1 MLFFYYGEDSFRA
14 RQKIQAIIQKFKEK
28 IDPAGHNIQEL
39 DGETLQA
46 DDFFQAISVMGFLAD
61 KKLIVIKNIFD
72 NPRLKDWQ
80 DALLNFLKKQKDTTD
95 ENYLIFWQTGLP
107 DGRSKLYKHLNQ
119 IKFTEEFKALSP
131 SQLVTWIKK
140 QVAGFGKNISDGAVT
155 LLISYVGNNLWQ
167 LNQEI
172 NKLVNFADKN
182 IVETDVKTLVQ
193 AKIDENIFN
202 LVDALGRKDKA
213 LALKLIEDQL
223 DSGVNH
229 QYILAMINRQ
239 FRLLIKAKSLG
250 TAASYP
256 QALMP
261 VLKIPKMVAD
271 KILTQS
277 KLYTMADLKKIYA
290 ELLELDTKFKSSS
303 QSEKILFLQMINK
316 L

>member
-46 DDFFQAISVMGFLAD
+46 DDFFQAISVMGFLAA

-80 DALLNFLKKQKDTTD
+80 DSLLDFLKKQKDTTD
-95 ENYLIFWQTGLP
+95 ENYIIFWQTGLP
-107 DGRSKLYKHLNQ
+107 DGRSKLYKHLGQ
-119 IKFTEEFKALSP
+119 LKFTEEFKSLSP
-131 SQLVTWIKK
+131 SQLVVWIKK
-140 QVAGFGKNISDGAVT
+140 QVASLGKNISDGAVT
-155 LLISYVGNNLWQ
+155 LLIGYVGNNLWQ

-172 NKLVNFADKN
+172 NKLVNFADKD
-182 IVETDVKTLVQ
+182 ITGADVKILVE

-250 TAASYP
+250 AAASYP

-290 ELLELDTKFKSSS
+290 EILELDTKFKSSS

>member
-14 RQKIQAIIQKFKEK
+14 RQKIQAIIQKFQEK
-28 IDPAGHNIQEL
+28 IDPSGHNIQEL
-39 DGETLQA
+39 DGEILQA
-46 DDFFQAISVMGFLAD
+46 DDFFQAVSVVGFLAE
-61 KKLIVIKNIFD
+61 KKLIIIKNIFD

-80 DALLNFLKKQKDTTD
+80 EVLLNFLKKQQNTTE
-95 ENYLIFWQTGLP
+95 ENYLVFWQVGSP
-107 DGRSKLYKHLNQ
+107 DGRSKLYKYLSEL
-119 IKFTEEFKALSP
+119 KFVEEFKNLNP
-131 SQLVTWIKK
+131 SQLVAWIKK
-140 QVAGFGKNISDGAVT
+140 QVSSLSKNISDEAVT

-167 LNQEI
+167 IHQEI
-172 NKLVNFADKN
+172 NKLANFAEKN
-182 IVETDVKTLVQ
+182 ITEADVKTLVQ

-213 LALKLIEDQL
+213 LALKLIENQL

-250 TAASYP
+250 AAATYP

-271 KILTQS
+271 KIMAQS
-277 KLYTMADLKKIYA
+277 KLYTMADLKKIYN
-290 ELLELDTKFKSSS
+290 ELLDLDSKFKSSN